1 MANRSIITSPIV
13 PRPRPR
19 ISVEAILKAG
29 GGPSKLADR
38 INELT
43 PWYPI
48 GCSAITQWQTRRDG
62 RIPEFRVPV
71 VARITGIPV
80 DILWPM
86 ADGIPVDDSDDSR
99 IRDVA
104 DAA

>member
-29 GGPSKLADR
+29 GGP
-38 INELT
+38 
-43 PWYPI
+43 
-48 GCSAITQWQTRRDG
+48 
-62 RIPEFRVPV
+62 
-71 VARITGIPV
+71 
-80 DILWPM
+80 M